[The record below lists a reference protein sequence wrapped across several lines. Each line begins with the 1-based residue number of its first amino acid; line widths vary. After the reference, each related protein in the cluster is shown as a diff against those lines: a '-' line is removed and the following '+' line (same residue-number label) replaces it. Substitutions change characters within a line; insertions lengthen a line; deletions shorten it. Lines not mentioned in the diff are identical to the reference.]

1 MSCCSSNSKR
11 KGPRSPIFPF
21 LGLLFLVALLLGTCN
36 RNETK
41 PAGSDA
47 AGAAKQIEALRKDAG
62 QLRARQ
68 ASLTPVST
76 EWNFGETVSAVT
88 GYYDGDRLRLIDEQ
102 MNMGDHGSATSRY
115 FFTPEGKLF
124 AYEEQKE
131 SRSGVASKNVT
142 TEQSEL
148 HLYFAESGGLLSGER
163 TVAGKAA
170 AMLGIE
176 EQTVRMHARELEA
189 SLADAHSR
197 KR

>member
-1 MSCCSSNSKR
+1 MPCCSSNPKR
-11 KGPRSPIFPF
+11 KRPRSPIFPF
-21 LGLLFLVALLLGTCN
+21 LGLLFLVALLLGTCS

-47 AGAAKQIEALRKDAG
+47 AGAAKRIETLRKDAE

-102 MNMGDHGSATSRY
+102 MNMGTHGSAASRY
-115 FFTPEGKLF
+115 FFNPDGKLY
-124 AYEEQKE
+124 AYEEKKE
-131 SRSGVASKNVT
+131 SRSGTSTKNVT
-142 TEQSEL
+142 VEQSEL
-148 HLYFAESGGLLSGER
+148 RLYFTESGGLLSGER